1 MSRRCA
7 AERCDGC
14 RLPPLLDSSPFLQQL
29 LAGQGLTDAP
39 LRWPTNVSFLALLH
53 AVGVTRPGFAV
64 DIGAGDGQRLDNY
77 KRALNPV
84 LPLFRA
90 GWAGLS
96 VEEDA
101 VYDGRGGAQSKG
113 MPFASSRR
121 SEVLAL
127 HNASGGIRVAWAAAL
142 PSNIGALLE
151 AAGAPMELD
160 ALHVDVDGLELPLL
174 RAVLDAGY
182 APKVVALQFNADV
195 PPPVYWSMA
204 WREGGARPAGH
215 QRTSAGPSAAAL
227 WHALSEAG
235 PSGSRYSLVAFQ
247 LGRWARW
254 CQRCEQRMWFVRRPL
269 LGAGAAPLISLA
281 QLSRMFWAAVVAST
295 LAPRVPPRAQTSRPR
310 HTAAQSAGPSRPPCP
325 PWLPSKAPVADR
337 AHPSEAAGSRRA
349 FAAQVQPGKLLS
361 HSSRVVSLLAQQA
374 EEQARRA
381 AAPAPSGSAPRR
393 GRRRRRRRRLAEAP
407 WRASNVSK
415 LGWCLRA
422 DPCPLNALTHPPV
435 ASEAPAPCVS
445 ADGEVG
451 LAAGGV
457 AEAQPQL
464 QLHWQWV
471 GRHVLGMTQRRA
483 GVLEAETRL
492 LDDPRPLGG
501 ATRTRTLLHGRYAQA
516 SARLGLPAACALVQ
530 QLRDS
535 CTAEQPGCAAYDFET
550 GLVRSDSSSSSSR
563 SSVAMCGAGT

>member
-1 MSRRCA
+1 MSTRCA

-14 RLPPLLDSSPFLQQL
+14 RLPSSPAIDSSPFLQQL

-53 AVGVTRPGFAV
+53 AVGVTQPGFAV

-77 KRALNPV
+77 KRPLNPV
-84 LPLFRA
+84 LPLFGA

-101 VYDGRGGAQSKG
+101 IYDGRGGAQSKG
-113 MPFASSRR
+113 KGMPFASARR

-142 PSNIGALLE
+142 PSTIGALLA
-151 AAGAPMELD
+151 AAGAPTELD

-215 QRTSAGPSAAAL
+215 QRASAGPSAAAL

-254 CQRCEQRMWFVRRPL
+254 CQRCEQRMWFVRRSL

-295 LAPRVPPRAQTSRPR
+295 LAPRVPPRAQTCLPRHPPTKSKLQAHPGHTSRPGCPLR
-310 HTAAQSAGPSRPPCP
+310 LPWPTPPE
-325 PWLPSKAPVADR
+325 R
-337 AHPSEAAGSRRA
+337 I
-349 FAAQVQPGKLLS
+349 
-361 HSSRVVSLLAQQA
+361 
-374 EEQARRA
+374 QARRRDLGA
-381 AAPAPSGSAPRR
+381 LSPRR
-393 GRRRRRRRRLAEAP
+393 CSLASCSP
-407 WRASNVSK
+407 TRAA
-415 LGWCLRA
+415 W
-422 DPCPLNALTHPPV
+422 
-435 ASEAPAPCVS
+435 
-445 ADGEVG
+445 
-451 LAAGGV
+451 
-457 AEAQPQL
+457 
-464 QLHWQWV
+464 
-471 GRHVLGMTQRRA
+471 
-483 GVLEAETRL
+483 
-492 LDDPRPLGG
+492 
-501 ATRTRTLLHGRYAQA
+501 
-516 SARLGLPAACALVQ
+516 
-530 QLRDS
+530 
-535 CTAEQPGCAAYDFET
+535 
-550 GLVRSDSSSSSSR
+550 
-563 SSVAMCGAGT
+563 

>member
-1 MSRRCA
+1 V
-7 AERCDGC
+7 
-14 RLPPLLDSSPFLQQL
+14 LDSSPFLQQL

-77 KRALNPV
+77 KRPLNPV

-101 VYDGRGGAQSKG
+101 VYDGRGGGAQSKG
-113 MPFASSRR
+113 MPFASARR

-142 PSNIGALLE
+142 PSTISALLA
-151 AAGAPMELD
+151 AAGAPTELD

-182 APKVVALQFNADV
+182 QPKVVALQFNADV

-215 QRTSAGPSAAAL
+215 QRVSAGPSAAAL
-227 WHALSEAG
+227 WHALSELR

-310 HTAAQSAGPSRPPCP
+310 HTAAHPKRRPIPAPLPALAALHGSRGRAHLSASTRGGGIAMRFRRAGAARQAALALEPRGEPARTAGRGAGTPRRRARAQRQRTAPPPPPPPPPGGGPLARLKREQAGMVPPGRPLPPACADPPASRVGDGSAVRLGGWRGRSGSGWRGGGAVAAATALAVGGAARPGHDAAARGRARGRD
-325 PWLPSKAPVADR
+325 APVGR
-337 AHPSEAAGSRRA
+337 
-349 FAAQVQPGKLLS
+349 
-361 HSSRVVSLLAQQA
+361 
-374 EEQARRA
+374 
-381 AAPAPSGSAPRR
+381 PAPSGRCHAHAHAAAWQIRPSLRPPR
-393 GRRRRRRRRLAEAP
+393 P
-407 WRASNVSK
+407 
-415 LGWCLRA
+415 
-422 DPCPLNALTHPPV
+422 
-435 ASEAPAPCVS
+435 
-445 ADGEVG
+445 
-451 LAAGGV
+451 AGGV
-457 AEAQPQL
+457 CARAAAARL
-464 QLHWQWV
+464 LH
-471 GRHVLGMTQRRA
+471 RRA
-483 GVLEAETRL
+483 
-492 LDDPRPLGG
+492 
-501 ATRTRTLLHGRYAQA
+501 
-516 SARLGLPAACALVQ
+516 ARLRRVR
-530 QLRDS
+530 LRD
-535 CTAEQPGCAAYDFET
+535 
-550 GLVRSDSSSSSSR
+550 
-563 SSVAMCGAGT
+563 GAGA